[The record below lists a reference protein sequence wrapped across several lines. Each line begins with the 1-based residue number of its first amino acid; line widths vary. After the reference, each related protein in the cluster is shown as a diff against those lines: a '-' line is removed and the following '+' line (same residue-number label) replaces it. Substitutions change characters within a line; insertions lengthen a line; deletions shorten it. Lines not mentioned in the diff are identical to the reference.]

1 MARTIQEVEEVRS
14 WLNLEALRR
23 GRTLSQGDIGGAA
36 LRASDED
43 FTVMLT
49 AARGGS

>member
-1 MARTIQEVEEVRS
+1 MARTVQEVEEVRS
-14 WLNLEALRR
+14 WLNLEALRH
-23 GRTLSQGDIGGAA
+23 GHALSQGDIGGVA

-43 FTVMLT
+43 FAVMLT